1 MAAPRS
7 TSLRALRQIS
17 NQHSAAPISRRGLHI
32 TGVQAAQLA
41 GSADKE
47 RLSNHDVLQSRA
59 LSIAMRRINSN
70 AFSEYVI
77 HQSIQSISHIPKYL
91 SN

>member
-17 NQHSAAPISRRGLHI
+17 NQRSAAPIARRGLHI
-32 TGVQAAQLA
+32 TGVQSAQLA
-41 GSADKE
+41 GAADKE
-47 RLSNHDVLQSRA
+47 RLPSNHDVLQSRA

-70 AFSEYVI
+70 AFSEYVL
-77 HQSIQSISHIPKYL
+77 HPIQSISRIPEFMY
-91 SN
+91 